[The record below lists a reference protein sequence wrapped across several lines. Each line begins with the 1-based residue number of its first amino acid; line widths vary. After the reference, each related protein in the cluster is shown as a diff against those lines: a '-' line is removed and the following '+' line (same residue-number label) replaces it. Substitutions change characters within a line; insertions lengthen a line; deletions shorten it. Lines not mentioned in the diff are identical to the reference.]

1 MAAALSVRGWPKVLQ
16 PVVSRP
22 FLVASVAA
30 GLAVYVFAARWIP
43 RPVTRGLIGW
53 DTGIGLFVALSFR
66 SMWGCSCEVMKAR
79 SIHHDEGRHVMLLL
93 TLVASAASVA
103 AIISQLGATHGSTA
117 GHLAHVAL
125 TAGTIALSWVFVQT
139 AFAIHYA
146 HVFYCTEASSAEHRG
161 GLVFPGDEGEPDY
174 WDFVYFAFVIG
185 ATSQTADVDIAS
197 KELRRIA
204 TLHGMTAFAFNTAIL
219 ATMINLA
226 AGLI

>member
-1 MAAALSVRGWPKVLQ
+1 MAAALSVRGWPKLLQ
-16 PVVSRP
+16 PVASRP
-22 FLVASVAA
+22 FLVASALV
-30 GLAVYVFAARWIP
+30 GLAVFLFTAHWIP
-43 RPVTRGLIGW
+43 RAITRGLIGW
-53 DTGIGLFVALSFR
+53 DSGIALFVASSFG
-66 SMWGCSCEVMKAR
+66 SMWGCSCAVMKQR

-93 TLVASAASVA
+93 TVVASAASVA
-103 AIISQLGATHGSTA
+103 AIISQLGAAHGSPA
-117 GHLAHVAL
+117 GHLAHVGL

-139 AFAIHYA
+139 CFAIHYA
-146 HVFYCTEASSAEHRG
+146 HVFYCAEEASAAHKG

-197 KELRRIA
+197 RELRRIA